1 MPLPAHPAL
10 RVLAARRGSSWPV
23 VVQTPAGQFLTKLR
37 GAAQGTAPLIAEII
51 VAEIATLL
59 GLPVPERALITL
71 GDDVPSDDERDEFV
85 DLLKASRGE
94 NLGFRF
100 LAGAADLREDQLS
113 LVSAELATRIVW
125 LDGLVMNPDRTAMN
139 PNILLWHRQ
148 PWLIDHG
155 AALPFH
161 YDWSSVT
168 EESPR
173 ASGPSA
179 REHLLVRRVERIAEV
194 DALCACILSHDALT
208 TSVARV
214 PRSFITSTFPH
225 DDPERIR
232 LSYVAFL
239 RKRLKAPRPFLPDAA

>member
-1 MPLPAHPAL
+1 M
-10 RVLAARRGSSWPV
+10 
-23 VVQTPAGQFLTKLR
+23 
-37 GAAQGTAPLIAEII
+37 
-51 VAEIATLL
+51 
-59 GLPVPERALITL
+59 PERALITL

-85 DLLKASRGE
+85 DLLQASRGE

-155 AALPFH
+155 ASLPFH

-179 REHLLVRRVERIAEV
+179 RGHLLMRRVERIAEV
-194 DALCACILSHDALT
+194 DALCACILSRDALT

-239 RKRLKAPRPFLPDAA
+239 WKRLKAPRPFLPDAA